1 MEKRVK
7 ASEVTMSE
15 LKSMLKT
22 LIGEID
28 TQSLSITELRKR
40 MDKKVVDSTCE
51 ESTGGSSQA
60 ESRLPGKKANCAVE
74 ELDSGSLQNS
84 SEQLDQK
91 ISATTTVTP
100 LVNHMS
106 VVEEIE
112 EINDASKDGGV
123 EVVTNTS
130 IDEGEEVR
138 IKQIDYGSESIVTA
152 MLLKAVNSELMGR
165 R

>member
-74 ELDSGSLQNS
+74 ELDSGLLQNS

-123 EVVTNTS
+123 EVVIKTS
-130 IDEGEEVR
+130 IDDGEEDC
-138 IKQIDYGSESIVTA
+138 IKQIDSKSESIVTA
-152 MLLKAVNSELMGR
+152 MLLKAWIKWEEDE
-165 R
+165 